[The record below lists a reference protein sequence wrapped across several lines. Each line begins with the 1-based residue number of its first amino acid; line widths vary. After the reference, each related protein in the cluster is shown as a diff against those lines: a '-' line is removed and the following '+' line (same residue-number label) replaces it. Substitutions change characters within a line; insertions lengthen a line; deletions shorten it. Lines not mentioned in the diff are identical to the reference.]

1 MLSISGKS
9 RFAAIALMLLG
20 VTNFTNT
27 SPALAIEVTVSGTVG
42 CEETSSSL
50 SVQTNEVSFEAIAPG
65 SAASKAITYN
75 FTQGKLS
82 DCSTRTTAVGA
93 RFASLNG
100 VASPVVHE
108 TFTFLLLGTPSNNSV
123 LVTATA
129 PDSATIGAFS
139 AQVELTLSGD

>member
-9 RFAAIALMLLG
+9 RFAAIALMVLG
-20 VTNFTNT
+20 VTNFMNT
-27 SPALAIEVTVSGTVG
+27 SPALAIEVSVSGTVG

-65 SAASKAITYN
+65 SSASKAITYN

-82 DCSTRTTAVGA
+82 DCSNRTNTVGA

-100 VASPVVHE
+100 LASPVVHE
-108 TFTFLLLGTPSNNSV
+108 TFTFLLIGIPSNNSV

-129 PDSATIGAFS
+129 PSSATIGAFS

>member
-1 MLSISGKS
+1 
-9 RFAAIALMLLG
+9 
-20 VTNFTNT
+20 
-27 SPALAIEVTVSGTVG
+27 
-42 CEETSSSL
+42 L

-65 SAASKAITYN
+65 SSASKAITYN

-82 DCSTRTTAVGA
+82 DCSNRTNTVGA

-108 TFTFLLLGTPSNNSV
+108 TFTFLLIGIPSNNSV